1 MSFPSPKDFYEKY
14 REDSDGAQKTAHQI
28 GIKLGSSYIQRLG
41 LKEKNLESVAAVLNE
56 FQREVQGDPN
66 AKVIGDAVTM
76 QCTGFCPI
84 MRAALTLNISW
95 EWLDTNLALPM
106 IQGIAET
113 AMPGIVLRLT
123 SAKSRGDSACVYL
136 FKVE

>member
-95 EWLDTNLALPM
+95 EWLDKFSPSHDPRNSRNSYAWNS
-106 IQGIAET
+106 IET
-113 AMPGIVLRLT
+113 YISEEQRRLSLRIP
-123 SAKSRGDSACVYL
+123 
-136 FKVE
+136 F